1 MRDKIVLNGE
11 IVESNEVALGVRSEG
26 FSFGFGLFETVKF
39 QDLEPCFLKEHLDR
53 LKKSSDAI
61 SMKLPFSGD
70 EILRQAK
77 ALFEVD
83 GVRSGIFK
91 IVLTRTDPQDGCVL
105 YLRDSIQPSPHG
117 AIRLRLSPVIKSSQA
132 FTTNNKTLNY
142 LENLLEKRRAEEH
155 GFDECLFTNEAG
167 FITEC
172 ATANIFVVKDGL
184 LRTPAAECG
193 LLSGVIR
200 GQILRIAREQ
210 GLRVDEGNILPEE
223 CVQADEAFVTSS
235 GRGLVSV
242 SEIQAG
248 YPKTFATVGSK
259 LVVSL
264 ADKLRLAERASTNV
278 LEK

>member
-1 MRDKIVLNGE
+1 MA
-11 IVESNEVALGVRSEG
+11 S
-26 FSFGFGLFETVKF
+26 
-39 QDLEPCFLKEHLDR
+39 
-53 LKKSSDAI
+53 
-61 SMKLPFSGD
+61 
-70 EILRQAK
+70 
-77 ALFEVD
+77 
-83 GVRSGIFK
+83 
-91 IVLTRTDPQDGCVL
+91 
-105 YLRDSIQPSPHG
+105 
-117 AIRLRLSPVIKSSQA
+117 
-132 FTTNNKTLNY
+132 
-142 LENLLEKRRAEEH
+142 
-155 GFDECLFTNEAG
+155 
-167 FITEC
+167 
-172 ATANIFVVKDGL
+172 